1 MESEFQEQ
9 KKEPAFSASSV
20 CYQLL
25 LSVSIII
32 RYYQILLSVLSSS
45 LYGGAVTLLMAT
57 LLMAA
62 LRAATFLAATL
73 LALKWGEVVVDEFAN
88 LGGFFRIV
96 VLFEYV
102 LKD

>member
-1 MESEFQEQ
+1 M
-9 KKEPAFSASSV
+9 

-25 LSVSIII
+25 LSVSIIS
-32 RYYQILLSVLSSS
+32 RYYQILLSVVSSS
-45 LYGGAVTLLMAT
+45 LYGGAVTLLMAALHMAT

-62 LRAATFLAATL
+62 LLTPTLLAATFLAATL
-73 LALKWGEVVVDEFAN
+73 FALKWGEVVVDEFAN